1 MRNLLLRSCGLLI
14 VILLLTACTRE
25 RETPEPTPPAATATV
40 ATTTVPDPEVTVE
53 GSTSTADATDE
64 PVAEGD
70 AVTPEPEEAPTQD
83 TFDYTVRSGDTL
95 ADIAYRFDASVQTLR
110 ELNFLLDD
118 NIFAGQLLAV
128 PYIEGM
134 TVELSLIHISEPT
147 RPY

>member
-1 MRNLLLRSCGLLI
+1 MIVAERSPDTQGDNIVRNLLLRSCGLLI

-83 TFDYTVRSGDTL
+83 TFDYTVPVSYTHLTL
-95 ADIAYRFDASVQTLR
+95 
-110 ELNFLLDD
+110 
-118 NIFAGQLLAV
+118 
-128 PYIEGM
+128 
-134 TVELSLIHISEPT
+134 PT
-147 RPY
+147 SDLV